1 MTSWNLL
8 HVNTERNWR
17 GGEAQTLLLA
27 QGLQARGHRCG
38 LAVPGGSPLEVRA
51 REAGLG
57 VLPFSSRG
65 EFDLKAIRRLALI
78 LDARSP
84 TLIHYHTSHAITLG
98 SLASLR
104 AGRRP
109 AVASRRVSF
118 PLSRNP
124 LARLKYSWRVDRV
137 IAVSEAIRDTLLA
150 AGVRRERVVVI
161 PSAVDLK
168 RLRTTADRA
177 SGRRALGVG
186 EAEFLVGAAGHLAPH
201 KGHAVLVEAARRVAA
216 TDPNF
221 RFVLAGTGEREADLL
236 GRIEAAGLSTI
247 FRLTGFRKEIAGTMS
262 ALDVL
267 AFPSLSGEGSPAVLK
282 EAMACGVA
290 VVASDISGVREIVQ
304 DGREGLLVPPGDSEA
319 LADALLRLA
328 RDPKLRVECT
338 RRGRERS
345 LDFSVASLV
354 DRTEALYR
362 EILEAGPK

>member
-8 HVNTERNWR
+8 HINTERDWR

-27 QGLQARGHRCG
+27 QGLQARGHRCD
-38 LAVPGGSPLEVRA
+38 LAAPGGSPLESRA
-51 REAGLG
+51 REMGLE
-57 VLPFSSRG
+57 VLPFTSRG

-78 LDARSP
+78 LHARSP
-84 TLIHYHTSHAITLG
+84 SLIHYHTSHAITLG

-104 AGRRP
+104 AGRRL

-124 LARLKYSWRVDRV
+124 LARFKYTWRVDRV
-137 IAVSEAIRDTLLA
+137 IAVSEAIRDALLE

-161 PSAVDLK
+161 PSAVDLE
-168 RLRTTADRA
+168 RLRANADRA
-177 SGRRALGVG
+177 SGRRDLGVA
-186 EAEFLVGAAGHLAPH
+186 EEEFLVGAVGHLALH

-216 TDPNF
+216 KEPKV
-221 RFVLAGTGEREADLL
+221 RFVLTGIGEQEEDLRR
-236 GRIEAAGLSTI
+236 RIEAAGLTAI
-247 FRLTGFRKEIAGTMS
+247 FRLTGFRKEIAGIVS
-262 ALDVL
+262 ALDAL

-290 VVASDISGVREIVQ
+290 IVASDIHGVREIVRP
-304 DGREGLLVPPGDSEA
+304 GREGLLVPPKDPEA

-328 RDPKLRVECT
+328 RDRELRVECA

-345 LDFSVASLV
+345 LEFSVARLV

-362 EILEAGPK
+362 DLLEAGRR